1 MFYTRQLPPTVIDVA
16 YEVGDLWLDQP
27 SGRVWRYAGPGQ
39 WEPWSTSAGKPVGAE
54 QLFPGPDGSDIGLAD
69 APTANGLY
77 ALSVDGGDIEW
88 AEIEGLLP
96 APGDDGDVLTVV
108 DGAWASAPAGL
119 PGPDPTGATAGHVW
133 TADGDDGADWAAPSG
148 GGGSLWSA
156 DVSGG
161 GIATDIE
168 GDQIPLQRTGSPA
181 TFSVTI
187 PAEELEAGA
196 VFELYASAIRIGE
209 FGSLQITPVAA
220 GGISPANDVWAV
232 FGRIHII
239 EGGEDGAL
247 VGEGMGFF
255 GPSKQTY
262 DLSAGLTFELCGAS
276 GPSSDVLGLRLHIR
290 RVI

>member
-1 MFYTRQLPPTVIDVA
+1 VASRIVGKTVIPVLEVDGPWQDATAYLQGVVVGSGDRAYACHTAHTSASATEPGEGTDWEDVWIQLA
-16 YEVGDLWLDQP
+16 ADGAEGP
-27 SGRVWRYAGPGQ
+27 AGP
-39 WEPWSTSAGKPVGAE
+39 AG
-54 QLFPGPDGSDIGLAD
+54 
-69 APTANGLY
+69 
-77 ALSVDGGDIEW
+77 
-88 AEIEGLLP
+88 P
-96 APGDDGDVLTVV
+96 A
-108 DGAWASAPAGL
+108 
-119 PGPDPTGATAGHVW
+119 GPDPTGATAGHVW